1 MSRAPKRGAKVV
13 FFSETAKPTAIY
25 FQRIP
30 CKGPTRGPAE
40 GQSNHDGPRRT
51 APRATAR
58 SIVLGQIGHK
68 KEKFCG
74 KSFVISQKMCYFVA

>member
-40 GQSNHDGPRRT
+40 GLSNHDEPHHEQLHE
-51 APRATAR
+51 A
-58 SIVLGQIGHK
+58 L
-68 KEKFCG
+68 FWG
-74 KSFVISQKMCYFVA
+74 KSGTRKRNSVENLSSSRKKCVIL

>member
-30 CKGPTRGPAE
+30 CKGPTKGPAE
-40 GQSNHDGPRRT
+40 GQSNHDGPHHEQLHEALFWSKSGTRKRNSVENLSSS
-51 APRATAR
+51 R
-58 SIVLGQIGHK
+58 K
-68 KEKFCG
+68 KC
-74 KSFVISQKMCYFVA
+74 VIL